1 MEVSVLLIAF
11 VKFSLA
17 IFLSCGLK
25 AEIILTSFSGIVSSV
40 GVAILLDCK
49 SFDRSA
55 VSTLNVAVF
64 FLRTT
69 LFFFFEFDF
78 LAFFLLLLDFTGFFF
93 LLVPTFLLAA
103 ILAFVF
109 LFCWLLPAVKKQKIQ
124 MNKKL
129 YFKKYFIMFY
139 LIVGVSVSSFNF

>member
-25 AEIILTSFSGIVSSV
+25 AEIILTSFSGIVSSL
-40 GVAILLDCK
+40 GVAILLVMISLDK
-49 SFDRSA
+49 SA
-55 VSTLNVAVF
+55 VSIFSVAVF

-69 LFFFFEFDF
+69 LLFFFEFDF
-78 LAFFLLLLDFTGFFF
+78 LAFFFPLVDLTVFFF
-93 LLVPTFLLAA
+93 LLVPTFLLAV
-103 ILAFVF
+103 ILAFFF
-109 LFCWLLPAVKKQKIQ
+109 LFCWVFPAVKKQKIQ
-124 MNKKL
+124 INKKL
-129 YFKKYFIMFY
+129 YFKKYFIMCY